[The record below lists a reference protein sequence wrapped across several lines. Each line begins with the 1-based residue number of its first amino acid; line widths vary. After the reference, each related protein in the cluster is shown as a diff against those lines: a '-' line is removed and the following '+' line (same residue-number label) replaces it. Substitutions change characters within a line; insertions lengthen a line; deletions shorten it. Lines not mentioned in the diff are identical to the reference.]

1 MASILQLHNKSAIKT
16 AIPTKIHLQ
25 ITQRT
30 DIGDVVD
37 CVPDS
42 VQDKG
47 KTVVGKVVVVNLPES
62 EVQSYSFVKW

>member
-1 MASILQLHNKSAIKT
+1 MTTILQLHNKSAVNT

-30 DIGDVVD
+30 DIGYVVD
-37 CVPDS
+37 CIPDS
-42 VQDKG
+42 VQDKS